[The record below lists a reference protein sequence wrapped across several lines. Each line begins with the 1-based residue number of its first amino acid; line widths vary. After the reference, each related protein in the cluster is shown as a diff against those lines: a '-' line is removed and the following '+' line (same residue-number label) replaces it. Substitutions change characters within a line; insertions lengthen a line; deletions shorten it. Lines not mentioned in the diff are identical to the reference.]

1 MSIASN
7 VIEENSRLGTVRTN
21 LRNKLTRYDVYWYNS
36 DTIATLARRIFFMQ
50 YPWWRI
56 SKSWRVSGSW

>member
-21 LRNKLTRYDVYWYNS
+21 LRNNRIVNSIYMGIAQYN
-36 DTIATLARRIFFMQ
+36 RH
-50 YPWWRI
+50 Y
-56 SKSWRVSGSW
+56 